1 MLLLF
6 FLVLLRIIPMRTKG
20 GPVKGYNNRG
30 TSKRQ
35 DNPLAFLWF
44 LALKRWS
51 AIWSKGERATGNHTG
66 TNLTM
71 PTFKGIVWKFA

>member
-6 FLVLLRIIPMRTKG
+6 FLLLLRIVTMRTKG
-20 GPVKGYNNRG
+20 VPVKGYNNRG
-30 TSKRQ
+30 TTKRQ
-35 DNPLAFLWF
+35 KNPPAFLWF

-71 PTFKGIVWKFA
+71 PTFTGKVCEIA